1 MKNLCYPFMFMCVLL
16 ATGCGSGDAVRFA
29 REGVT
34 HVHSQMDNEQFA
46 DIYSQA
52 DDVFRGATKRQDF
65 LDFIGA
71 VHRKLGK
78 VQSASQSGFFVN
90 FSTSGTRVRL
100 NYQTK
105 FEGGDAQEE
114 FLWHISG
121 KQALLVGY
129 HINSNALI
137 TK

>member
-1 MKNLCYPFMFMCVLL
+1 
-16 ATGCGSGDAVRFA
+16 
-29 REGVT
+29 
-34 HVHSQMDNEQFA
+34 MDNEQFS

-52 DDVFRGATKRQDF
+52 DDVFRAATKRQDF
-65 LDFIGA
+65 LDFVGA

-78 VQSASQSGFFVN
+78 VQNASQKGYFVN

-114 FLWHISG
+114 FLWHVSG